1 MLLLFFFLEKSC
13 EGCWLGYEAWQKVF
27 KNFLKNAGES
37 LENTKKE
44 VTFASL
50 LKWWM

>member
-1 MLLLFFFLEKSC
+1 MNSFSFWKRAARGVGWGMRRGRRFL
-13 EGCWLGYEAWQKVF
+13 Y